1 MKRLIGGKVRA
12 VLSRFR
18 LRISGEVIGVR
29 MVAVLTAA
37 MGVVN
42 VLAAVR
48 PSMQSRLRLLEQYSP
63 LQVTHG
69 GHLTSALAGFALL
82 MLASGLW
89 RRKRVAWLLT
99 LLVLLASIVT
109 HLIKGLDYEE
119 ASLAALL
126 SIVLLVW
133 RSHFHA
139 RSDPPSVRQAI
150 STMVAALL
158 FTLTYGVA
166 GFFLLDKHFRV
177 SFGFWA
183 AVRQTVVM
191 FTQFYDP
198 GLQPITGFGR
208 YFAYSIYV
216 VAIATMGYSLLLLI
230 RPVLAR
236 HRASPAERAQA
247 WEIVHKFGH
256 TSLARLTLLD
266 DKLFY
271 FSPGGSLIAYVVE
284 GGSAVVLGDPIG
296 PPTDAMQCINGFK
309 HLCGLNDWIPA
320 FYQVLPDYLDCYR
333 QAGFRWVQIG
343 QEGSVDLRDF
353 NLEGGEKKGLR
364 GSVNK
369 MKRMGYTAEVLAPPH
384 PSALLRELQQVSDEW
399 LSDRKTS
406 EMRFSVGWFDNAY
419 LNTCPILVVRD
430 HEARIAA
437 FVNIIAGFPAD
448 EVTADMM
455 RHRSNA
461 EKGQMDF
468 LFVSLFEW
476 ARTAGYARFNFG
488 LSALSGIGEKPADP
502 AIERGLRYVFEH
514 INRFYNFKGL
524 HSYKDKYGPTW
535 SPRYLVFPSVAAL
548 PVVGA
553 GLIRANTGDDLLGGY
568 LLHPQ

>member
-1 MKRLIGGKVRA
+1 MRT
-12 VLSRFR
+12 
-18 LRISGEVIGVR
+18 
-29 MVAVLTAA
+29 VALLTAA
-37 MGVVN
+37 MGIVN

-48 PSMQSRLRLLEQYSP
+48 PSMEHRLRLLEQYSP
-63 LQVTHG
+63 LQVTRG

-82 MLASGLW
+82 LLASGLW

-126 SIVLLVW
+126 SVVLLVW

-139 RSDPPSVRQAI
+139 RSDPPSIRQAV
-150 STMVAALL
+150 STMAAALL
-158 FTLTYGVA
+158 FTLGYGVA

-177 SFGFWA
+177 RFGLWD

-191 FTQFYDP
+191 FTQYYDP

-208 YFAYSIYV
+208 YFAASIYV
-216 VAIATMGYSLLLLI
+216 VAIATTGYSLFLLI

-236 HRASPAERAQA
+236 QRATPGERARAS
-247 WEIVHKFGH
+247 EIVRHYGH

-266 DKLFY
+266 DKLYY
-271 FSPGGSLIAYVVE
+271 FSASGSMIAYVVE
-284 GGSAVVLGDPIG
+284 GRVATVLGDPVG
-296 PPTDAMQCINGFK
+296 PPEDVRSSIDGFK
-309 HLCGLNDWIPA
+309 EFCGLNDWLPA
-320 FYQVLPDYLDCYR
+320 FYQVLPDHLDAYR
-333 QAGFRWVQIG
+333 KAGFHSVQIG
-343 QEGSVDLRDF
+343 QEGLVDLRAF
-353 NLEGGEKKGLR
+353 SLEGGERKSIR

-369 MKRMGYTAEVLAPPH
+369 MKRLGYCAEVLQPPH
-384 PSALLRELQQVSDEW
+384 PRPLLHELQAVSDEW
-399 LSDRKTS
+399 LSERKTT
-406 EMRFSVGWFDNAY
+406 EMRFSVGWFDEDY
-419 LNTCPILVVRD
+419 LNTCPILVVRNP
-430 HEARIAA
+430 EARIEA
-437 FVNIIAGFPAD
+437 FLNVIAGFPAD

-455 RHRSNA
+455 RHRARA

-476 ARTAGYARFNFG
+476 ARQAGYARFNFG

-502 AIERGLRYVFEH
+502 AIEKALRYVFEH

-524 HSYKDKYGPTW
+524 HSYKDKYGPAW
-535 SPRYLVFPSVAAL
+535 SPRYLIYPNVGTLPAVGAAL
-548 PVVGA
+548 
-553 GLIRANTGDDLLGGY
+553 IQANTGNDLFGGY
-568 LLHPQ
+568 LFHPH

>member
-1 MKRLIGGKVRA
+1 MWSRLH
-12 VLSRFR
+12 
-18 LRISGEVIGVR
+18 LRVSDEAIGVR
-29 MVAVLTAA
+29 LVAVLTAA
-37 MGVVN
+37 MGIVN

-48 PSMQSRLRLLEQYSP
+48 PSMQYRLRLLEQYSP

-82 MLASGLW
+82 LLASGLW
-89 RRKRVAWLLT
+89 RRKRVAWLMAI
-99 LLVLLASIVT
+99 LVLLASVVT
-109 HLIKGLDYEE
+109 HLLKGLDYEE
-119 ASLAALL
+119 SALAAVLVGILL
-126 SIVLLVW
+126 IW

-150 STMVAALL
+150 STMAAALA
-158 FTLTYGVA
+158 FTLAYGVT

-191 FTQFYDP
+191 FTQYYDP
-198 GLQPITGFGR
+198 GIQPITGFGR
-208 YFAYSIYV
+208 YFADSIYI
-216 VAIATMGYSLLLLI
+216 VAIVTTSYSLLLLI

-236 HRASPAERAQA
+236 HRASPADRARA
-247 WEIVHKFGH
+247 WEIVRAYGH

-271 FSPGGSLIAYVVE
+271 LSRGGSLIAYVVE
-284 GGSAVVLGDPIG
+284 GRMAVVLGDPIG
-296 PPTDAMQCINGFK
+296 PVEDVSSCVEGFK
-309 HLCGLNDWIPA
+309 DFCAMNDWLPV
-320 FYQVLPDYLDCYR
+320 FYQVLPDHLNVYK
-333 QAGFRWVQIG
+333 QAGFGLIQIG
-343 QEGSVDLRDF
+343 QEGSVDLDGF
-353 NLEGGEKKGLR
+353 TLEGGERKGIR

-369 MKRMGYTAEVLAPPH
+369 MKRLGYCSEVLDPPH
-384 PSALLRELQQVSDEW
+384 ANALLRELQEVSDEW

-406 EMRFSVGWFDNAY
+406 EMRFSVGWFDEDY
-419 LNTCPILVVRD
+419 LNTCPILVVRNAD
-430 HEARIAA
+430 GRIEA
-437 FVNIIAGFPAD
+437 FLNIIAGFPAD

-455 RHRSNA
+455 RHRSHA

-476 ARTAGYARFNFG
+476 ARKAGYARFNFG

-502 AIERGLRYVFEH
+502 AMERALRFVFEH

-524 HSYKDKYGPTW
+524 HSYKDKYGPEW
-535 SPRYLVFPSVAAL
+535 SPRFLIYPNVAAL
-548 PVVGA
+548 PAVGA
-553 GLIRANTGDDLLGGY
+553 ALIRANTGNDLLGGY
-568 LLHPQ
+568 LFHPQ